1 MDVTDAYQ
9 TLKTCIELDDDTI
22 DAYEIAIGNP
32 QDYTNAI
39 KGFYTEIKSS
49 IEIGQ
54 SMVSLGELVRQFYNA
69 THRQIDDIIVDL
81 PGSEFCKDIGEVAN
95 KSIQQTIEINRITEE
110 YATIQLSCDETVD
123 MSYM

>member
-95 KSIQQTIEINRITEE
+95 IAIQQIININKITEE